1 MLMPSIF
8 GESLFDD
15 WRDYSFPDV
24 EKVLY
29 GKNRNHM
36 MKTDIRETNAGYEMA
51 IDLPGFK
58 KDEIN
63 LSLEN
68 GYLTI
73 NAAKGLD
80 KNEKD
85 QDGKYIR
92 QERYASSMTRSFYV
106 GEGITEK
113 DIHAKYE
120 DGTLRLELPKE
131 EKQVIEDRHRIM
143 IE

>member
-63 LSLEN
+63 INLEN

-85 QDGKYIR
+85 QNGKYIR

>member
-36 MKTDIRETNAGYEMA
+36 MKTDIRETNTGYEMA

-63 LSLEN
+63 INLEN

-85 QDGKYIR
+85 QNGKYIR

-106 GEGITEK
+106 GEGITER

-120 DGTLRLELPKE
+120 DGTLRLELPKQ
-131 EKQVIEDRHRIM
+131 EKQMIEDRHRIM

>member
-63 LSLEN
+63 INLEN